1 MAEEGQKEEVDIQPC
16 KIGVGIRGE
25 TNINGEDSMTAM
37 NPGGTRNLRGMVFDA
52 KYVKSCLGSN
62 T

>member
-25 TNINGEDSMTAM
+25 TKLN
-37 NPGGTRNLRGMVFDA
+37 
-52 KYVKSCLGSN
+52 KSIQ
-62 T
+62 